1 MQLKEV
7 YYHFGDASVP
17 PPDHRSYTLQVK
29 KDAID
34 VTIDSYGEILA
45 QHHFDASSR
54 IWKSYR
60 KHCSKVIL
68 IIQKNRRRMRVVQ
81 EVLPLQ

>member
-54 IWKSYR
+54 
-60 KHCSKVIL
+60 V
-68 IIQKNRRRMRVVQ
+68 
-81 EVLPLQ
+81 